1 MHLPSK
7 RKKDVL
13 LPFSLAVLTSLSI
26 WLVYKLS
33 HYYTDIVSVPVVA
46 ESNIDGYASKSD
58 GEVQII
64 ARCKSTG
71 FSFINL
77 KMASSRKPRTVNIN
91 SKDFKQIDGTSFSIS
106 DAALARYAHAIFG
119 NVATAETFVN
129 KESVFHFA
137 KESHK
142 KVPVIP
148 VKFISFRPQYTA
160 LEEMHLSSDS
170 VIVYG
175 DPARLDNIESVLTK
189 PVTLN
194 DVKNTRHGVVALEQ
208 PQGMRLSEKEVEY
221 ILDVVRYVEV
231 RDRVNITKKNV
242 PAGVR
247 LSIYPKTVEVVL
259 KCRFPHRG
267 NITEQLDFY
276 VDYDEFVSSITGRC
290 MICPGN
296 LPDDVI
302 DYRIIPETCECMLEN
317 Y

>member
-7 RKKDVL
+7 RNRDVI

-26 WLVYKLS
+26 WFVYKLS
-33 HYYTDIVSVPVVA
+33 HYYSDIVSVPVVA
-46 ESNIDGYASKSD
+46 ESNIDGYARKSD

-71 FSFINL
+71 FSFISL
-77 KMASSRKPRTVNIN
+77 RLSASRKPRTVNID
-91 SKDFKQIDGTSFSIS
+91 SGDFRQVDESAFSIS
-106 DAALARYAHAIFG
+106 DAALGRYSHAIFG
-119 NVATAETFVN
+119 SVATAEAFAG
-129 KESVFHFA
+129 KEFIFHFA
-137 KESHK
+137 KENFK

-148 VKFISFRPQYTA
+148 VKFISFKPQYTA
-160 LEEMHLSSDS
+160 LDDIRLSLDS
-170 VIVYG
+170 VMVYG
-175 DPARLDNIESVLTK
+175 DPARLENIESILTK
-189 PVTLN
+189 PISLN

-208 PQGMRLSEKEVEY
+208 PQGVRLSEKEVEY

-231 RDRVNITKKNV
+231 SDRINITKKNV

-247 LSIYPKTVEVVL
+247 LSIYPKTVEVIL

-276 VDYDEFVSSITGRC
+276 VDYDEFVNSITGKC
-290 MICPGN
+290 MICPGE
-296 LPDDVI
+296 LPEGVL
-302 DYRIIPETCECMLEN
+302 DYRIVPETCECMLES